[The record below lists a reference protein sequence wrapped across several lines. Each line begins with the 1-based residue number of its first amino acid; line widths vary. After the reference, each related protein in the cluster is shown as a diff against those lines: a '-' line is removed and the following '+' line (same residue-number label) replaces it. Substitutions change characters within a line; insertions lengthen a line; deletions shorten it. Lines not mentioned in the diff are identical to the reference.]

1 MDMSQEI
8 TGAESPIEDNKGSS
22 PPRAAKVEAVC
33 GRTHVSLGLGPRG
46 SVSRSAEFTSCA
58 CMTFAGG
65 SIPSVI

>member
-58 CMTFAGG
+58 
-65 SIPSVI
+65 